1 VSAQTARLAET
12 PSPWGSPA
20 GPGLWHHKGWKLPNY
35 VEQVSKGIM
44 KSGRATTES
53 QAIHMALG
61 VLARWARGGGKVSPE
76 VQAAAA
82 KAIAEFA
89 ALRARAA
96 AHSHANDHPVI
107 EFTGDG
113 HGRHIAGTPDVYRHG
128 YIPISGAAKPDAA
141 ALRSMSPPEK
151 KAYVKTGAIPDRLK
165 TGSASSAAKTASP
178 ARESVPVPATK
189 AALVHHMTEHHSG
202 VPAGGRSV
210 GPRTPTMAQLQA
222 NHAKQHEVR
231 SGLDHTHAPA
241 PAADIAEQRRLT
253 AMWTRAFRYSNR
265 TQGTMRDAQFTNE
278 LHRLLSTNKP
288 PPKMTP
294 GAQDAHDF
302 LGMVDKGA
310 TPQPALYRGISLP
323 PGEAEKM
330 FTPGKTVDLPVASWG
345 KTAGSADA
353 FGGETGVVLQMPP
366 GAKGLDL
373 APIEHGGGPELEF
386 RTQMQEVVTGGR
398 FTVQSVTTRN
408 GKTYVQLGS
417 QAGFS
422 AH

>member
-1 VSAQTARLAET
+1 MDT
-12 PSPWGSPA
+12 SPI
-20 GPGLWHHKGWKLPNY
+20 GLKKNWVTSGGGLPLYIRGVAHAFLRKGVP
-35 VEQVSKGIM
+35 ESEAIQ
-44 KSGRATTES
+44 RAVGLI
-53 QAIHMALG
+53 QD
-61 VLARWARGGGKVSPE
+61 WARGSDGKGGHVTPKTVAKA
-76 VQAAAA
+76 QAALAQWNA
-82 KAIAEFA
+82 LKAS
-89 ALRARAA
+89 
-96 AHSHANDHPVI
+96 AHAHAHANDGKAV
-107 EFTGDG
+107 ELTGDG

-128 YIPISGAAKPDAA
+128 YVPINGGTKPDAA
-141 ALRSMSPPEK
+141 ALRSMSPSEK
-151 KAYVKTGAIPDRLK
+151 KAYVKTGTLPDRLK
-165 TGSASSAAKTASP
+165 TGSAPPAAKTATP
-178 ARESVPVPATK
+178 TARESVPVPATK

-210 GPRTPTMAQLQA
+210 GPKTPTMAQLQA

-231 SGLDHTHAPA
+231 SGLDHTHDTP
-241 PAADIAEQRRLT
+241 PADIAEQRRLT

-278 LHRLLSTNKP
+278 LHRLLSTNEAP
-288 PPKMTP
+288 SKMTP
-294 GAQDAHDF
+294 GAQDAHSF
-302 LGMVDKGA
+302 LAMVDKGA
-310 TPQPALYRGISLP
+310 TPQPALYRGISLS
-323 PGEAEKM
+323 PGAAEKM
-330 FTPGKTVDLPVASWG
+330 FTPGKSVDLPVASWG

-373 APIEHGGGPELEF
+373 SPIEEGGGPELQF

-417 QAGFS
+417 QAGFD